1 MATELIL
8 LENIKDLGQV
18 GDIVKVTAGFA
29 RNFLLPRGK
38 AQLVT
43 KNALRKA
50 EAIKIVM
57 QKDYAESVN
66 VAKAVATKIADA
78 SVTIEMEANEDEKL
92 FGSVTARMIAD
103 ALKTQ
108 ADLEIEAN
116 AILIDESF
124 RTLGCF
130 TVTVALMPEVST
142 ELKVWIV
149 KPTTT
154 EEA

>member
-8 LENIKDLGQV
+8 LENIKDLGLV
-18 GDIVKVTAGFA
+18 GDIVKVAPGYA

-38 AQLVT
+38 AELVT
-43 KNALRKA
+43 KNAFRKA
-50 EAIKIVM
+50 EAIKIAM
-57 QKDYAESVN
+57 QKEYEENVN
-66 VAKAVATKIADA
+66 VAKAVAAKIAEA

-92 FGSVTARMIAD
+92 FGSVTARMIAET
-103 ALKTQ
+103 LKAQ
-108 ADLEIEAN
+108 ADIEIETS
-116 AILIDESF
+116 AILIDEPF

-130 TVTVALMPEVST
+130 TVEVALMAEVST

-149 KPTTT
+149 KPTT